1 LTNIPELIDPNKA
14 FKIFKE
20 LDPFDIE
27 RLTLFLNEHQHSIEN
42 IRFSR
47 ERYEFLD
54 NIVILLLKNGKRPTN
69 EAITTTILRI
79 RDKRR
84 RKAL

>member
-1 LTNIPELIDPNKA
+1 MTNIPELIDPNKV

-20 LDPFDIE
+20 LGPSDIE
-27 RLTLFLNEHQHSIEN
+27 QLTIFLNEHQHSIEN

-54 NIVILLLKNGKRPTN
+54 NVVILLLKNGILQ
-69 EAITTTILRI
+69 EAFNIFLLTEIKGPGQI
-79 RDKRR
+79 
-84 RKAL
+84 